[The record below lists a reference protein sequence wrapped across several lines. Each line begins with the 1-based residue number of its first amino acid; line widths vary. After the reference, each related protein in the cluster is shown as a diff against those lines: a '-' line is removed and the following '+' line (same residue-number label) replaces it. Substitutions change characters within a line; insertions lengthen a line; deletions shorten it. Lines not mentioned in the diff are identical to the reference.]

1 MIRSYDHKYLISHFN
16 DLYFPTLYLVKIYT
30 YRRGNVTRFI
40 LIRFQ
45 TICGDVNADYRKQE
59 RKGKKLPRNI
69 KSFSTIE
76 KVVTNFRDKEG

>member
-1 MIRSYDHKYLISHFN
+1 MIINISFLISMTCIFHQPF
-16 DLYFPTLYLVKIYT
+16 YLVKIYT
-30 YRRGNVTRFI
+30 YYRRGNVTRFI